1 MFGEDQLSIGE
12 GIKLRIEQFASS
24 KKISIREFERRCGIT
39 NGTVASMKKQ
49 GPTAMML
56 SKISSTYP
64 ELSADWL
71 INGDKGQKEAH
82 TEAVKTQGIPLLPF
96 GALAGFMSENNG
108 VESFTGDT
116 VYFPDF
122 SERGADYAIRVEGDS
137 MLPRYNNGDVLA
149 IKVLQDPT
157 FFQWGRVYVISTS
170 QGCLV
175 KRLFPDPTNT
185 ERLICHSENTKLY
198 PDFSIDKADVLKV
211 AIVVGHAGVE

>member
-1 MFGEDQLSIGE
+1 MLGEDQLSIGE
-12 GIKLRIEQFASS
+12 EIKMRIEQFASS
-24 KKISIREFERRCGIT
+24 KKISIREFERTCGIT
-39 NGTVASMKKQ
+39 NGTVSSIKKQ

-56 SKISSTYP
+56 SKISSAYP
-64 ELSADWL
+64 ELSANYL

-82 TEAVKTQGIPLLPF
+82 TWAVKTPGIPLLPF
-96 GALAGFMSENNG
+96 GALAGYMGENNG
-108 VESFTGDT
+108 IEPFTGQT

-175 KRLFPDPTNT
+175 KRLFPDPADGN
-185 ERLICHSENTKLY
+185 RIICHSENTTMY

-211 AIVVGHAGVE
+211 AIVVGHAGLE